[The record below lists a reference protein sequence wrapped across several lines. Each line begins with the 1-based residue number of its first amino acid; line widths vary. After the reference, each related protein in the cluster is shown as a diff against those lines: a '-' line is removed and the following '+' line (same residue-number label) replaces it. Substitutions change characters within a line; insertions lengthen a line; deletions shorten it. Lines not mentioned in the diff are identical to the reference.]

1 MKKIIYTCDKC
12 GKEIN
17 GAPIK
22 LVPASYDAYGD
33 VMEIESDD
41 LGGKVL
47 QLQRCDFCES
57 CFSDICMQILPD
69 QEELQEDEEGEE
81 ETPEALEN
89 KPKKG
94 GKMTPLDTGKIKALF
109 LAGWKAPQ
117 IAEELRCSEPAV
129 YRHIRLMRERGEI
142 A

>member
-12 GKEIN
+12 GKEIG

-22 LVPASYDAYGD
+22 LIPASYDEQGD

-47 QLQRCDFCES
+47 KLQRCDFCES
-57 CFSDICMQILPD
+57 CFSNICTQIIPD
-69 QEELQEDEEGEE
+69 QEEDDDEEE
-81 ETPEALEN
+81 ETAEAVED

-109 LAGWKAPQ
+109 LDGWKAPQ

-129 YRHIRLMRERGEI
+129 YRHIRLMRECGEI